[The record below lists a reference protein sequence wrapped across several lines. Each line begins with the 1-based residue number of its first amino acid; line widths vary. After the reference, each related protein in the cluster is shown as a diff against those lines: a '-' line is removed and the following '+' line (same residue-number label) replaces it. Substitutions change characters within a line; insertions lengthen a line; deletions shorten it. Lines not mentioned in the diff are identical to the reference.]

1 VDIEVPGS
9 NLTATVNHMPHEI
22 TRCYLPPGS
31 GDFPAFTPAEASTRF
46 SDLEG
51 CKAELTWWWLYPKIV
66 YPPKTVA
73 YLEITEQLCHVQ
85 EWNPRSKVV
94 KSSVLT
100 TKPACHL
107 LSPDYFLA
115 VKGYTPLDELVANM
129 LLSNTS
135 CDRRKQLL
143 ITA

>member
-1 VDIEVPGS
+1 
-9 NLTATVNHMPHEI
+9 
-22 TRCYLPPGS
+22 
-31 GDFPAFTPAEASTRF
+31 
-46 SDLEG
+46 
-51 CKAELTWWWLYPKIV
+51 
-66 YPPKTVA
+66 
-73 YLEITEQLCHVQ
+73 
-85 EWNPRSKVV
+85 
-94 KSSVLT
+94 
-100 TKPACHL
+100 